1 MKIIYKEDV
10 VRAKFYRTFGEEEL
24 VNLFNEEK
32 PTSQLFVEKYLAIAE
47 SGSFEEK
54 ELWDRTVSEMER
66 DGVDLK
72 GNQASSSNSNK
83 SEPQAIKM
91 SFKDLFKEG

>member
-1 MKIIYKEDV
+1 MEY
-10 VRAKFYRTFGEEEL
+10 G
-24 VNLFNEEK
+24 
-32 PTSQLFVEKYLAIAE
+32 
-47 SGSFEEK
+47 
-54 ELWDRTVSEMER
+54 TVIEMER